1 MWARVT
7 MDSKMLAQGGV
18 AELTPL
24 SSRRSSKGRSADSSH
39 LLLGVAETLSLC
51 RSDPL
56 PQKLLAHLAEG
67 GGADFCSLSP
77 YMLRLSGAGI
87 AHYAPGP
94 ETSV

>member
-1 MWARVT
+1 MEQEKLVR
-7 MDSKMLAQGGV
+7 GGV

-24 SSRRSSKGRSADSSH
+24 SSRRSFKGTSSDSSH
-39 LLLGVAETLSLC
+39 LHLGAAEALALH

-56 PQKLLAHLAEG
+56 PHKLLAHLTEG
-67 GGADFCSLSP
+67 GGADLCALSP
-77 YMLRLSGAGI
+77 YVLRLSGAGF